1 MITTEHGNGL
11 VSVSVFGEFELAD
24 YKEFEELVLYKL
36 KFEGKQDLLMDLRKM
51 TGFTI
56 DVAWEEIRFSREH
69 KKDFGRI
76 AIITDDQWVTWS
88 AWISQLFVDADVQVF
103 DDEDDA
109 RQWVASVPQTI

>member
-11 VSVSVFGEFELAD
+11 VSIAVFGEFTLSD

-36 KFEGKQDLLMDLRKM
+36 KFEGKQNLLMDLRDM

-69 KKDFGRI
+69 KQDFGRI
-76 AIITDDQWVTWS
+76 AIVTDDQWVTWS
-88 AWISQLFVDADVQVF
+88 AWISQLFVEADVQVF
-103 DDEDDA
+103 PNEEEA
-109 RQWVASVPQTI
+109 RQWVADVPQTI

>member
-1 MITTEHGNGL
+1 MITTENGNGL
-11 VSVSVFGEFELAD
+11 VSIAVFGEFELSD

-36 KFEGKQDLLMDLRKM
+36 KFEGKQNLLMDLRDM

-69 KKDFGRI
+69 KQDFGRI
-76 AIITDDQWVTWS
+76 AIVTSDQWVTWS

-103 DDEDDA
+103 SNDEEA
-109 RQWVASVPQTI
+109 RQWVADVPQTI

>member
-11 VSVSVFGEFELAD
+11 VSVSVFGEFELAN
-24 YKEFEELVLYKL
+24 YKEFEELVNYKL
-36 KFEGKQDLLMDLRKM
+36 KFEGPQNLLMDLREM

-69 KKDFGRI
+69 KHDFGRI

-103 DDEDDA
+103 ADEDEA
-109 RQWVASVPQTI
+109 RQWLAGEAQTA